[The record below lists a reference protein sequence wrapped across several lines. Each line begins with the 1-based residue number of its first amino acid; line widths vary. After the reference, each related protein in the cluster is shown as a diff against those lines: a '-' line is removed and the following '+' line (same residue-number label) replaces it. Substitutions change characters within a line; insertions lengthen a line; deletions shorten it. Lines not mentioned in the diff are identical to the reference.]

1 MIVCRSP
8 VELGPPWMRTLR
20 GIGYGPGSDRYW
32 NVRCIRRCL
41 APTTLYGMPIGAWSR
56 GESPEPNEGSRVASA
71 PIAPIITAE
80 LAATGSL
87 STRVCQ
93 GLFVGN
99 SGHRGACG
107 RPGADAEASSN
118 GSASTAT
125 SLAAL

>member
-56 GESPEPNEGSRVASA
+56 GESPEPSEGCLVAGRA
-71 PIAPIITAE
+71 RGCPHACVMLAEREREETAWAAE
-80 LAATGSL
+80 HVFQLLA
-87 STRVCQ
+87 
-93 GLFVGN
+93 
-99 SGHRGACG
+99 
-107 RPGADAEASSN
+107 
-118 GSASTAT
+118 
-125 SLAAL
+125 